1 MDPQTPPLK
10 NPIRNLNLSQ
20 QFALVASGLCLTI
33 SLALVALAAT
43 SSRHMQLEQQ
53 ASHGGALAGQISRS
67 IANALESG
75 DLLSIKATLQRF
87 VKLSAAEEVAI
98 FDVEGNALGRAGTI
112 SGRSPQHYSAPVTIG
127 GDTAGRVD
135 IVISDDV
142 VMAAQ
147 QRFVF
152 TLLGL
157 AILLSLA
164 AYGGVRHFGQRL
176 SDKLTSLSNSI
187 KLESGP
193 ENDHSTNTH
202 NEIDALA
209 QNIEALPMAL
219 LRTGHRRDS
228 SEENYQATAVLYL
241 QLNSLGNYVDTLD
254 QHSLHRYTDRLHQIV
269 YGAAGFYAGK
279 LQVVRQFG
287 IAVYFSGPNT
297 AGSPAFRAASCAWLV
312 RELSSEFEKQSNR
325 SMSIAMAISQSELG
339 VGDDVDIYPG
349 LYLQHTLDDLQS
361 VCANKPPN
369 VLLHPTVCEDID
381 IAGRLEHQPTEVQN
395 FEMLVGFEGPYKD
408 LLERQLRLIWKRLA
422 ELSRR

>member
-1 MDPQTPPLK
+1 MKSQ
-10 NPIRNLNLSQ
+10 ISNLNLSQ
-20 QFALVASGLCLTI
+20 QFALVASGLCLAI

-53 ASHGGALAGQISRS
+53 ALHGGTLARQISRS
-67 IANALESG
+67 IATALESG
-75 DLLSIKATLQRF
+75 DLLSVKATLQRF
-87 VKLSAAEEVAI
+87 VKTSSAEEVTI
-98 FDVEGNALGRAGTI
+98 FDVEGNALGRAGKI
-112 SGRSPQHYSAPVTIG
+112 LGHSPQHYRAPVTIA
-127 GDTAGRVD
+127 DDIAGHIA

-142 VMAAQ
+142 IMAAH

-164 AYGGVRHFGQRL
+164 AYGAVRHLGQRL
-176 SDKLTSLSNSI
+176 SDKLTRLSDSI
-187 KLESGP
+187 TLESSA
-193 ENDHSTNTH
+193 ETSQSTDTN
-202 NEIDALA
+202 NEIDRLA
-209 QNIEALPMAL
+209 HNINALPMDL
-219 LRTGHRRDS
+219 LRTRPRGS
-228 SEENYQATAVLYL
+228 SREENYQITAVLYL

-254 QHSLHRYTDRLHQIV
+254 QNSLHRYTDRLHQIV

-287 IAVYFSGPNT
+287 IAVYFSGPNSG
-297 AGSPAFRAASCAWLV
+297 GSPAFRAASCAWLI

-325 SMSIAMAISQSELG
+325 TMSIAMAISQSELG

-349 LYLQHTLDDLQS
+349 LYLQHTLDDLQG

-369 VLLHPTVCEDID
+369 VLLHPIICEDVD
-381 IAGRLEHQPTEVQN
+381 VAGRLEHQPTEVQN

>member
-1 MDPQTPPLK
+1 MDRQAPPVKSTL
-10 NPIRNLNLSQ
+10 RQLNLSQ
-20 QFALVASGLCLTI
+20 QLALVASGLCLTI

-53 ASHGGALAGQISRS
+53 ASQGNALAGQISRS
-67 IANALESG
+67 ITSALESG
-75 DLLSIKATLQRF
+75 DLLSVKATLQRF
-87 VKLSAAEEVAI
+87 VKISAAEEVAL
-98 FDVEGNALGRAGTI
+98 FDVDGGALGQAGTI
-112 SGRSPQHYSAPVTIG
+112 LGHSPQHYSAPVIIEG
-127 GDTAGRVD
+127 NTAGSIA
-135 IVISDDV
+135 IVISDDI
-142 VMAAQ
+142 VMAAH

-164 AYGGVRHFGQRL
+164 AYGAIRHFGQRL
-176 SDKLTSLSNSI
+176 SDKLMRLSDRIILEGAEEASLAA
-187 KLESGP
+187 P
-193 ENDHSTNTH
+193 TH
-202 NEIDALA
+202 NELDRLTR
-209 QNIEALPMAL
+209 NIEALPMDL
-219 LRTGHRRDS
+219 LRTRPRGS
-228 SEENYQATAVLYL
+228 SQQENYQTTAVLYL

-287 IAVYFSGPNT
+287 IAVYFSGPGS
-297 AGSPAFRAASCAWLV
+297 AGSPAFRAASCAWLI
-312 RELSSEFEKQSNR
+312 RELSGEFEKQSNR

-339 VGDDVDIYPG
+339 VGDDMDIYPA

-369 VLLHPTVCEDID
+369 VLLHPVICEDVD
-381 IAGRLEHQPTEVQN
+381 VAGRLEHQPTEVQN

-422 ELSRR
+422 ELSKR

>member
-1 MDPQTPPLK
+1 
-10 NPIRNLNLSQ
+10 
-20 QFALVASGLCLTI
+20 
-33 SLALVALAAT
+33 
-43 SSRHMQLEQQ
+43 MQLEQQ
-53 ASHGGALAGQISRS
+53 ASHGGALAQQISRS
-67 IANALESG
+67 IATALESG
-75 DLLSIKATLQRF
+75 DLLSVKATLQRF
-87 VKLSAAEEVAI
+87 VKTSSAEEVAI
-98 FDVEGNALGRAGTI
+98 FDVEGNALGRAGEI
-112 SGRSPQHYSAPVTIG
+112 LGHSPQHYRAPVAIE
-127 GDTAGRVD
+127 DDIAGHVA

-142 VMAAQ
+142 VTAAH
-147 QRFVF
+147 QRFVL

-164 AYGGVRHFGQRL
+164 AYGAVRHLGQRL
-176 SDKLTSLSNSI
+176 SDKLGRLSDSI
-187 KLESGP
+187 ALESSAEASQGA
-193 ENDHSTNTH
+193 DTN
-202 NEIDALA
+202 NEIDRLA
-209 QNIEALPMAL
+209 RNIKALPMDL
-219 LRTGHRRDS
+219 LRTRPRGS
-228 SEENYQATAVLYL
+228 SREENYQVTAVLYL

-287 IAVYFSGPNT
+287 IAVYFSGPNST
-297 AGSPAFRAASCAWLV
+297 GSPAFRAASCAWLI
-312 RELSSEFEKQSNR
+312 RELSGEFEKQSNR

-339 VGDDVDIYPG
+339 VGDDIDIYPG

-369 VLLHPTVCEDID
+369 VLLHPIICEDVD
-381 IAGRLEHQPTEVQN
+381 VAGRLEHQPTEVQN